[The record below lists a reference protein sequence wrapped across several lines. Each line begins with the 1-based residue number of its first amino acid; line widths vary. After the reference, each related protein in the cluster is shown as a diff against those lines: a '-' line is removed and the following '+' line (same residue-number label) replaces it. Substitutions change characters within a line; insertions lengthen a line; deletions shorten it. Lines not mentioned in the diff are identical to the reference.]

1 MFREPERALV
11 SCCAWSFNT
20 HGTGM
25 LEPQLIGKYGKSY
38 GSETLK
44 WSGSV
49 HFIRHSWSA
58 PLPGGKQLLQTFP
71 IGVLIE
77 GLAGYSAGWAT
88 SDPHAQDMTSHVF
101 RFLHTQV
108 PQTHTH
114 THTLPPTR
122 PGLNVLILITP
133 NPRPASAASAFYKK
147 SSIRWILKGL
157 QPFCFGVLS
166 EPLHS
171 MVHGTQKDPKTQ
183 VENSYSVGVLN
194 VPYRSRTS

>member
-11 SCCAWSFNT
+11 SCCACSFNT

-114 THTLPPTR
+114 THTPSNQTR
-122 PGLNVLILITP
+122 IERPDINHTEP
-133 NPRPASAASAFYKK
+133 APRK
-147 SSIRWILKGL
+147 RCERLL
-157 QPFCFGVLS
+157 QEVID
-166 EPLHS
+166 PLDS
-171 MVHGTQKDPKTQ
+171 
-183 VENSYSVGVLN
+183 
-194 VPYRSRTS
+194 